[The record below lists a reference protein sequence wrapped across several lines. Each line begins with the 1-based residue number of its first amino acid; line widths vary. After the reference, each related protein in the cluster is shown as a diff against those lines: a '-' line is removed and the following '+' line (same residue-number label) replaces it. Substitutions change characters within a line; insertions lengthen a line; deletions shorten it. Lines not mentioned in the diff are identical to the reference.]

1 MTIAC
6 PKCASVD
13 ARSIVLVY
21 REVARPRTQL
31 SRQAAPPRK
40 RNVTAWLVL
49 TLILATA
56 FVSELSSF
64 GVGAVV
70 LGGLALS
77 GGWMTRHLRA
87 YNVADFPNLM
97 KRWERSVMCNR
108 CGHVYSSADSA
119 P

>member
-1 MTIAC
+1 VTLTC

-13 ARSIVLVY
+13 ARSVVLVY
-21 REVARPRTQL
+21 REVGRPRRQL

-40 RNVTAWLVL
+40 RNVTAWLLL
-49 TLILATA
+49 TLVLATA
-56 FVSELSSF
+56 FVLELSSF

-77 GGWMTRHLRA
+77 GGWMTRHFRA
-87 YNVADFPNLM
+87 YNVADFPDLM

-108 CGHVYSSADSA
+108 CGHVYTRPESTS
-119 P
+119 